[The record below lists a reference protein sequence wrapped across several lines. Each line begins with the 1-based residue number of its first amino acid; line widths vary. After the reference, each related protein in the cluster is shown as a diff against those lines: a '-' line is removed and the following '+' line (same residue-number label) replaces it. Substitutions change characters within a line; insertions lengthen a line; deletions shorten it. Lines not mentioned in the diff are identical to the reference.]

1 MRYYILENRVKE
13 MATENN
19 NTEIMILGTL
29 HGLHRN
35 NEAYS
40 FDDIFRIIEEFNPD
54 AAGVEIRSEDIDQPK
69 EYLSKYYPYEMI
81 ETKLRF
87 GSSFPV
93 YGFDWLGD
101 EIKNRPIP
109 DGYFKTLPAKI
120 LESEFDADTIPE
132 KAYFEKLDR
141 DRMIFITN
149 KTAKE
154 CNDGRFD
161 ASCEDYYARFAAAFK
176 GTKYQ
181 PITDFYR
188 KRDENIGRNIIG
200 IIERNEGKKIIFLM
214 GMDHRVFA
222 VKNIRARFSEDII
235 IKELEI

>member
-1 MRYYILENRVKE
+1 MT
-13 MATENN
+13 TENK

-54 AAGVEIRSEDIDQPK
+54 AAAVEIRSEDIDQPK
-69 EYLSKYYPYEMI
+69 EYISKYYPYEMI
-81 ETKLRF
+81 ETKFRY
-87 GSSFPV
+87 SSRIPV

-120 LESEFDADTIPE
+120 LESEFDADTVPE
-132 KAYFEKLDR
+132 KAYLEKLDR
-141 DRMIFITN
+141 DRMLLLTN

-161 ASCEDYYARFAAAFK
+161 ASCEEYYAQFAAAFK

-181 PITDFYR
+181 LITDFYR
-188 KRDENIGRNIIG
+188 KRDENIGMNIIG
-200 IIERNEGKKIIFLM
+200 IIEQHEGKKIIFLM

-222 VKNIRARFSEDII
+222 VKNIRARFGEGII
-235 IKELEI
+235 IKEPEI

>member
-1 MRYYILENRVKE
+1 MTANK
-13 MATENN
+13 N

-35 NEAYS
+35 NGAYS
-40 FDDIFRIIEEFNPD
+40 FEDIFRIIEEFDPD
-54 AAGVEIRSEDIDQPK
+54 AAGVKIRSEDIDQPK

-81 ETKLRF
+81 ETKIRF
-87 GSSFPV
+87 GSRIPV

-101 EIKNRPIP
+101 EIKNRLIP
-109 DGYFKTLPAKI
+109 DDYFQKHPVKI

-132 KAYFEKLDR
+132 KAYFEKHDQ
-141 DRMIFITN
+141 DRMLLITN
-149 KTAKE
+149 KTAEE
-154 CNDGRFD
+154 CNDGRYD
-161 ASCEDYYARFAAAFK
+161 ASCEEYYAKFAAAFK

-188 KRDENIGRNIIG
+188 KRDENIGRNMIS
-200 IIERNEGKKIIFLM
+200 IIEQNEGKKIIFLM

-222 VKNIRARFSEDII
+222 VKNIRARFGEG
-235 IKELEI
+235 IKIVAKYNKK

>member
-1 MRYYILENRVKE
+1 MMTAEKKNK
-13 MATENN
+13 
-19 NTEIMILGTL
+19 TEIMILGTL

-40 FDDIFRIIEEFNPD
+40 FDDIFSRIEHFNPD

-81 ETKLRF
+81 ETKFR
-87 GSSFPV
+87 SSSRIPV

-101 EIKNRPIP
+101 EIKDRLIP

-120 LESEFDADTIPE
+120 LESEFDADIIPE
-132 KAYFEKLDR
+132 KAYFEKLDQ
-141 DRMIFITN
+141 DRMLLVTN

-154 CNDGRFD
+154 CNDGRYD
-161 ASCEDYYARFAAAFK
+161 ASCEDYYAQFAAAFAV
-176 GTKYQ
+176 TKYQ

-188 KRDENIGRNIIG
+188 KRDENIGRNIIS
-200 IIERNEGKKIIFLM
+200 IIEQNEGKKIIFLM

-222 VKNIRARFSEDII
+222 IKNIRAKFGDGIRIEEMA
-235 IKELEI
+235 KYGR

>member
-1 MRYYILENRVKE
+1 MTAK
-13 MATENN
+13 NN
-19 NTEIMILGTL
+19 KTEIMILGTL

-81 ETKLRF
+81 ETKLRY
-87 GSSFPV
+87 SSRFPV

-101 EIKNRPIP
+101 EIKNRPVP

-120 LESEFDADTIPE
+120 LESEFDADIIPE
-132 KAYFEKLDR
+132 KAYLEKLDQG
-141 DRMIFITN
+141 RMLLITN

-161 ASCEDYYARFAAAFK
+161 ASCEEYYAQFAAAFK

-200 IIERNEGKKIIFLM
+200 IIEQNEGKKIIFLM

-222 VKNIRARFSEDII
+222 VKNIRARFGESIK

>member
-1 MRYYILENRVKE
+1 MIAKK
-13 MATENN
+13 

-40 FDDIFRIIEEFNPD
+40 FDDIFRMIEEFNPD
-54 AAGVEIRSEDIDQPK
+54 AAGVEIRSEDIEQPK

-81 ETKLRF
+81 ETKFRYS
-87 GSSFPV
+87 GKIPV
-93 YGFDWLGD
+93 YGFDWLGVQ
-101 EIKNRPIP
+101 IRGTLIP

-120 LESEFDADTIPE
+120 LESEFDSFSSPE
-132 KAYFEKLDR
+132 KTGLEKLDQE
-141 DRMIFITN
+141 RMLLLTN

-161 ASCEDYYARFAAAFK
+161 ASCEEYYAQFAAAFK

-181 PITDFYR
+181 EISDFYR
-188 KRDENIGRNIIG
+188 KRDENIGRNIIS
-200 IIERNEGKKIIFLM
+200 IIEQNEGKKIIFLM

-222 VKNIRARFSEDII
+222 VKNIRARFGEGIRI
-235 IKELEI
+235 TAMYGRE

>member
-1 MRYYILENRVKE
+1 MTTNK
-13 MATENN
+13 N

-81 ETKLRF
+81 ETKFRY
-87 GSSFPV
+87 SSRIPV

-101 EIKNRPIP
+101 EIKNGPIP

-120 LESEFDADTIPE
+120 LESEFDADIIPE
-132 KAYFEKLDR
+132 KAYLEKLDQ
-141 DRMIFITN
+141 DRMLFITN

-161 ASCEDYYARFAAAFK
+161 ASCEEYYAQFAAAFK

-200 IIERNEGKKIIFLM
+200 IIEQNEGKKIIFLM

-222 VKNIRARFSEDII
+222 IKNIRARFGEDIKI
-235 IKELEI
+235 VAKYSKN